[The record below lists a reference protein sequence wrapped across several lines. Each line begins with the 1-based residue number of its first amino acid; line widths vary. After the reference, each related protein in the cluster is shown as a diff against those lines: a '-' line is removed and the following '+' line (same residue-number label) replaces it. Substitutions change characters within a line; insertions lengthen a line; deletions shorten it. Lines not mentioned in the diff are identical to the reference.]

1 MSIKTITINKKASF
15 EYHLTDKYEA
25 GIVLKGS
32 EVKSIREGKV
42 NIKGSYIRFID
53 NELYIIGMH
62 IGDYSHADSMS
73 HENLADRKLLL
84 HRKEMDKIGELL
96 NQKGKTIIPM
106 SLYFKRDLV
115 KVKFAVG
122 AGKKKWDKRQDK
134 MDQDVKRQLDREVK
148 KINNR

>member
-1 MSIKTITINKKASF
+1 MSIKTITINKKAGF

-106 SLYFKRDLV
+106 SLYFKKDLV

-122 AGKKKWDKRQDK
+122 SGKKKWDKRHTK
-134 MDQDVKRQLDREVK
+134 MEQDVKRQLDREVK

>member
-1 MSIKTITINKKASF
+1 MSTKTITINRKAGF
-15 EYHLTDKYEA
+15 EYHLIDKYEA

-53 NELYIIGMH
+53 NELYLIGMH
-62 IGDYSHADSMS
+62 IGDYSHADTMT
-73 HENLADRKLLL
+73 HENITDRKLLL
-84 HRKEMDKIGELL
+84 HRKEINTIGELID
-96 NQKGKTIIPM
+96 QKGKTLIPM

-122 AGKKKWDKRQDK
+122 TGKKKWDKRQDK
-134 MDQDVKRQLDREVK
+134 VDRDVKRQLDREVK

>member
-1 MSIKTITINKKASF
+1 MSIKTITINKKAGF

-122 AGKKKWDKRQDK
+122 TGKKKWDKRQDK
-134 MDQDVKRQLDREVK
+134 MDQDIKRQLDRQVK
-148 KINNR
+148 KMNNR

>member
-1 MSIKTITINKKASF
+1 MSTKTITINRKAGF

-53 NELYIIGMH
+53 NELYLIGMH
-62 IGDYSHADSMS
+62 IGDYSHADTMT
-73 HENLADRKLLL
+73 HENITDRKLLL
-84 HRKEMDKIGELL
+84 HRKEINTIGELID
-96 NQKGKTIIPM
+96 QKGKTLIPM

-115 KVKFAVG
+115 KVKFAVCT
-122 AGKKKWDKRQDK
+122 GKKKWDKRQDK
-134 MDQDVKRQLDREVK
+134 IDKDVKRQLDREVK

>member
-1 MSIKTITINKKASF
+1 MSTKTITINRKAGF

-53 NELYIIGMH
+53 NELYLIGMH
-62 IGDYSHADSMS
+62 IGDYSHADTMT
-73 HENLADRKLLL
+73 HENITDRKLLL
-84 HRKEMDKIGELL
+84 HRKEINTIGELID
-96 NQKGKTIIPM
+96 QKGKTLIPM

-122 AGKKKWDKRQDK
+122 TGKKKWDKRQDK
-134 MDQDVKRQLDREVK
+134 IDKDVKRQLDREVK

>member
-1 MSIKTITINKKASF
+1 MSIKTITINKKAGF

-122 AGKKKWDKRQDK
+122 TDKKKWDKRKDK
-134 MDQDVKRQLDREVK
+134 MDQDVKRQLDRAVK

>member
-122 AGKKKWDKRQDK
+122 TGKKKWDKRQDK

>member
-1 MSIKTITINKKASF
+1 MSTKTITINRKAGF

-42 NIKGSYIRFID
+42 NIKGSYIKFID
-53 NELYIIGMH
+53 NELYLIGMH
-62 IGDYSHADSMS
+62 IGDYSHADTMS
-73 HENLADRKLLL
+73 HENITDRKLLL
-84 HRKEMDKIGELL
+84 HRKEINTIGELID
-96 NQKGKTIIPM
+96 QKGKTLIPM

-122 AGKKKWDKRQDK
+122 TGKKKWDKRQDK
-134 MDQDVKRQLDREVK
+134 MDRDVKRQLDREVK

>member
-1 MSIKTITINKKASF
+1 LSTKTITVNKKARF

-32 EVKSIREGKV
+32 EVKSIREAKV
-42 NIKGSYIRFID
+42 NIKGSYIRFIN

-73 HENLADRKLLL
+73 HENIADRKLLL
-84 HRKEMDKIGELL
+84 HRKEMNKISELL
-96 NQKGKTIIPM
+96 HQKGKTIIPM
-106 SLYFKRDLV
+106 SLYFKKDLV

-122 AGKKKWDKRQDK
+122 TGKKKWDKRQDK
-134 MDQDVKRQLDREVK
+134 MDQDVKRQLDRETK

>member
-1 MSIKTITINKKASF
+1 MITKTITINRKAGF

-42 NIKGSYIRFID
+42 NIKGSYIKFID

-62 IGDYSHADSMS
+62 IGDYSHSDTLT
-73 HENLADRKLLL
+73 HENIADRKLLL
-84 HRKEMDKIGELL
+84 HRKEINTIGEMTA
-96 NQKGKTIIPM
+96 QKGKTLIPM

-115 KVKFAVG
+115 KLKFAVG
-122 AGKKKWDKRQDK
+122 TGKKKWDKRHAK
-134 MDQDVKRQLDREVK
+134 MEQDVKRQLDREVK
-148 KINNR
+148 KINS